1 MMKLLLTDSGVQNPN
16 ITAALVDLLGK
27 PIAEST
33 ALFIPTALQAQ
44 KNGAVQAC
52 RLISGR

>member
-33 ALFIPTALQAQ
+33 ALFIPTALHAQ
-44 KNGAVQAC
+44 KGGAVQAC